1 LIWLETRNQDD
12 ADRRRMAMWGTVV
25 SETPEGGLHGQVRG
39 DGLYEDDRFWA
50 DAIKDTYDDPGR
62 RLEMAKRNLPL
73 PAAFREAAIA
83 LRAIIRKK
91 RKFGEP
97 FQGELL
103 ELHQLAAIASLAP
116 YDPLDITPYAKISEL
131 DLSPTGIGWDALSLL
146 NKTDRTL
153 MEEVWRAASQHV
165 SGEALYPQIR
175 RDGEQALRRHN
186 DEMLQNA
193 LAQVAAMPPPPFAEA
208 QTDEPPRRFWSRLFR
223 L

>member
-1 LIWLETRNQDD
+1 MIWLETRNQDD
-12 ADRRRMAMWGTVV
+12 ADGRRMAMWGTVV

-39 DGLYEDDRFWA
+39 DGLYEGDRFWA

-83 LRAIIRKK
+83 LRAIIRDK
-91 RKFGEP
+91 RKLGEP

-103 ELHQLAAIASLAP
+103 ELHQLAAVASLAP

-131 DLSPTGIGWDALSLL
+131 DLSPTRIGWDALSLL

-153 MEEVWRAASQHV
+153 MAEVWCAAGQHV

-175 RDGEQALRRHN
+175 RDGEQAVRRHN
-186 DEMLQNA
+186 DEMLRNA
-193 LAQVAAMPPPPFAEA
+193 LAQVDAMPPPRFAEA
-208 QTDEPPRRFWSRLFR
+208 PTDEPGRSFWSRLFG